1 MSEATARRLRAGIP
15 AAILMWVLTILYTAF
30 STPAPFGWRI
40 VRSSALLGYSTIFLT
55 ILSNEYLRQ
64 MKKLFGRPF
73 IAVHHILAVAG
84 LVLIVAHPAGVVLL
98 TRDPSNLV
106 PRFDSLRLL
115 LLFGGRPALYLILLA
130 AATAVA
136 RKRLIRSWRYVHW
149 LNYAAFALAFAHA
162 WLLGTDASHGL
173 LAVAWP
179 AMFVLVAIVFVR
191 KRFARPHAKRT

>member
-1 MSEATARRLRAGIP
+1 MSEVAARRLRVGIP
-15 AAILMWVLTILYTAF
+15 VAILGWVLIILYTAF
-30 STPAPFGWRI
+30 RSSGPFAWRM
-40 VRSSALLGYSTIFLT
+40 VRSAALLGYSTLFLT
-55 ILSNEYLRQ
+55 ILSNEYLRE

-73 IAVHHILAVAG
+73 MAVHHILAVSG
-84 LVLIVAHPAGVVLL
+84 LALIVVHPAGVVLL
-98 TRDPSNLV
+98 TRDASNLV
-106 PRFDSLRLL
+106 PRFESLRLL
-115 LLFGGRPALYLILLA
+115 LMFGGRPALYLILLA

-136 RKRLIRSWRYVHW
+136 RRRLVRSWRYVHW